1 MGLIDISPIG
11 DRTMPLRYKPQLPK
25 GWQHPMKEVFDKRK
39 QQEISM
45 GRYVDESGALIDEY
59 EEMQKYTDDLVAN
72 HNLHNEPSKFGA
84 MNSCRIV
91 VSWKIK
97 EEQQRKLGFLSFREA
112 QEQYEAVKACEGI
125 VEWLKLSFVDCDD
138 QVMDYYTLRS

>member
-1 MGLIDISPIG
+1 
-11 DRTMPLRYKPQLPK
+11 
-25 GWQHPMKEVFDKRK
+25 
-39 QQEISM
+39 M
-45 GRYVDESGALIDEY
+45 GRLVDEDGALIDEY
-59 EEMQKYTDDLVAN
+59 EVFNDDYSGRVT
-72 HNLHNEPSKFGA
+72 PI

-97 EEQQRKLGFLSFREA
+97 EEQPRKLGFLSFREA

-138 QVMDYYTLRS
+138 QVMDYYTMRVG